1 MYSRPLN
8 EADHQHMRVHLHD
21 SFYFCVYF
29 KSSIIKSKKKKKR
42 KTKEGR
48 EREEKRK
55 ISLDIFT
62 ID

>member
-29 KSSIIKSKKKKKR
+29 KSSIIKSKKKKR